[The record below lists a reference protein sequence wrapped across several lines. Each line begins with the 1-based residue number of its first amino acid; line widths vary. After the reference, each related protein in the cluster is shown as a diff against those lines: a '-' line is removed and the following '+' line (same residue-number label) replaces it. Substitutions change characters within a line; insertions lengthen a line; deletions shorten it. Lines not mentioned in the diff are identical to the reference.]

1 MAGEGIGVIR
11 GLRVALGFLT
21 RLPMPAGGHGDQRA
35 LAASVAW
42 YPAVGLL
49 LGALLCGFDWLLQG
63 APTLVAAAVL
73 LTAWVLLTGALHL
86 DGLADSADAWVGGM
100 GDRERTLTIM
110 KDPRSGPAGVVSV
123 VLVLLLKFAALASL
137 PLTGWTLLLAP
148 LLARAGLTALFLWMP
163 YARREGLGT
172 PLLAAP
178 RGACLFALAAT
189 VAICLCCGWRGLT
202 ALGIAALVWLAWRY
216 ACMDRLQG
224 FTGDTAGA
232 LTEMTEAAVLVA
244 LAIAG

>member
-1 MAGEGIGVIR
+1 V
-11 GLRVALGFLT
+11 V
-21 RLPMPAGGHGDQRA
+21 
-35 LAASVAW
+35 
-42 YPAVGLL
+42 
-49 LGALLCGFDWLLQG
+49 
-63 APTLVAAAVL
+63 
-73 LTAWVLLTGALHL
+73 LTGALHL
-86 DGLADSADAWVGGM
+86 DGLADSADAWVGGL
-100 GDRERTLTIM
+100 GDRERTLSIM
-110 KDPRSGPAGVVSV
+110 KDPRSGPVGVVSV
-123 VLVLLLKFAALASL
+123 VLILLLKFAAVASL
-137 PLTGWTLLLAP
+137 PPVGALTMNWALLLAP

-178 RGACLFALAAT
+178 RGACLFALMAT
-189 VAICLCCGWRGLT
+189 LAICVCCGWRGVT

-232 LTEMTEAAVLVA
+232 LTEMTEAAVVVA

>member
-1 MAGEGIGVIR
+1 VIR
-11 GLRVALGFLT
+11 GLLVALGFLT
-21 RLPMPAGGHGDQRA
+21 RLPIPAGGHGNARA
-35 LAASVAW
+35 LASSVAW
-42 YPAVGLL
+42 YPLVGLL
-49 LGALLCGFDWLLQG
+49 LGALLCALDWLLQG
-63 APTLVAAAVL
+63 APTLVGAAVL
-73 LTAWVLLTGALHL
+73 LTVWVVLTGALHL
-86 DGLADSADAWVGGM
+86 DGLADSADAWIGGL
-100 GDRERTLTIM
+100 GDRERTLSIM

-123 VLVLLLKFAALASL
+123 MLVLLLKFAAIASL
-137 PLTGWTLLLAP
+137 PPVGTLSMMNWALLLAP

-178 RGACLFALAAT
+178 RAACLFALMAT
-189 VAICLCCGWRGLT
+189 LAICLGCGWRGLT
-202 ALGIAALVWLAWRY
+202 AAGIAVLVWLAWCY

-232 LTEMTEAAVLVA
+232 LTEMTEAAIVVA

>member
-1 MAGEGIGVIR
+1 MIR
-11 GLRVALGFLT
+11 SLRVALGFLT
-21 RLPMPAGGHGDQRA
+21 RLPMPAGGHGDPRA
-35 LAASVAW
+35 LAGSVAW
-42 YPAVGLL
+42 YPMVGLL
-49 LGALLCGFDWLLQG
+49 LGALLCGLDWLLQG
-63 APTLVAAAVL
+63 APTLVGAAVL
-73 LTAWVLLTGALHL
+73 LSVWVVLTGALHL
-86 DGLADSADAWVGGM
+86 DGLGDSADAWVGGL

-123 VLVLLLKFAALASL
+123 VLILLLKFAALASL
-137 PLTGWTLLLAP
+137 PPVGALSMNWALLLAP

-178 RGACLFALAAT
+178 RGACLFAMAAT
-189 VAICLCCGWRGLT
+189 VVICLCCGWRGGV

-232 LTEMTEAAVLVA
+232 LTEMTEAAVVVA